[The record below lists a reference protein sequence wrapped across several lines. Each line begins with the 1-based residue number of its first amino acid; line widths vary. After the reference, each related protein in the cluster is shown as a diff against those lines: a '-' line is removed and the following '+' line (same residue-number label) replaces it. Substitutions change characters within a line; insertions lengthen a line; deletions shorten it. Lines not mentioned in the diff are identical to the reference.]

1 MIYDGVPHHLFTIP
15 KRIYFFYGW
24 AFIIC
29 FTLYDRYN
37 LFLLILLSLVQTL
50 WSQRTKNYYIS
61 QGCYNVPSD
70 RRGMELEDFH
80 QEYEAHSGST

>member
-1 MIYDGVPHHLFTIP
+1 MVFLITCSQSQSVFISSTD
-15 KRIYFFYGW
+15 W